1 MWILDKIFKKQ
12 NNITS
17 KSDLIIKKYSNNKN
31 ILQHNNE
38 IIFTIKGDIVKDI
51 KLLDRVI
58 KLDITKNKIEEID
71 YDIYQ
76 EDNKVNMS
84 IWLSND
90 YNILTNENRYIVDY
104 IKLSTMLIN
113 IISKGKYSKEVN
125 YLYYRNYLLL
135 KPFINYLNN
144 NIDTIY
150 NLK

>member
-1 MWILDKIFKKQ
+1 MWLINKIFKKHNNN
-12 NNITS
+12 NNIN
-17 KSDLIIKKYSNNKN
+17 LIIKKYSNNKT

-51 KLLDRVI
+51 DIINRII

-90 YNILTNENRYIVDY
+90 YNILDNENKYIIEYV
-104 IKLSTMLIN
+104 KLSNILIDT
-113 IISKGKYSKEVN
+113 ISKGEYSKEVN

-135 KPFINYLNN
+135 KPFIKYLNN
-144 NIDTIY
+144 NIETIKI
-150 NLK
+150 L

>member
-1 MWILDKIFKKQ
+1 MWLLDKIFKKQ
-12 NNITS
+12 NNTAS